1 MNGPPERLELAVV
14 LSSGELER
22 LYSGL
27 SILVSSAVEGRRSA
41 ALATFRALDLLL
53 AGDLERRA
61 RDPDATP
68 ALSWEGRETFAAS
81 LSELRELALGLDG
94 LELWACSASVETMGV
109 GERAEEMLA
118 GVVSTP
124 RFLREAAG
132 ARLLFV

>member
-1 MNGPPERLELAVV
+1 VSAPSQRLELAVV
-14 LSSGELER
+14 LSAGELER

-41 ALATFRALDLLL
+41 ALATFRALELLL
-53 AGDLERRA
+53 ADDLERRA
-61 RDPDATP
+61 RAPEATP
-68 ALSWEGRETFAAS
+68 TLSREGRETFAAS

-109 GERAEEMLA
+109 DERVEELLA

-124 RFLREAAG
+124 RFLREASG